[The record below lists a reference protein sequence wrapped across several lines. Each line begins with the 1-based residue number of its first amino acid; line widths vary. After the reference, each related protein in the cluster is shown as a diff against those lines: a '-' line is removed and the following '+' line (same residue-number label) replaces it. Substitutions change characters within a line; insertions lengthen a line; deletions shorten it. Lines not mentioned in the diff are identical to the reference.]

1 MPLGRGGGVGVGQWA
16 GQAWAGARLEMN
28 QLDCRYLAGRWWL
41 SWALLPHSIPES
53 LSCTQP

>member
-28 QLDCRYLAGRWWL
+28 QLDCTYLASRR
-41 SWALLPHSIPES
+41 
-53 LSCTQP
+53 